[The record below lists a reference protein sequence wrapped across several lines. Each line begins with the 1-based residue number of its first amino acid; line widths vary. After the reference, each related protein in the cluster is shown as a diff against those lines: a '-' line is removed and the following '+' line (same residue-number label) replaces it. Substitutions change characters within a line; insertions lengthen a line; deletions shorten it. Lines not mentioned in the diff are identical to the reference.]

1 VVTHSPLETVARNHG
16 AVMAERNGR
25 WLPAH
30 FGSAAAEETVCL
42 RGVGMSDRFDRSTL
56 EVVGTPSDVERALI
70 ALGELAWYSFLSA
83 DRAIAR
89 TENVDACF
97 AALSELPVTVHDRSG
112 LYAAIGL
119 IGPRAHEFLE
129 AVDLNPSGTV
139 VQEAEGCFEILLP
152 AAHGPLLWDYL
163 LEVGAPYELACVGHD
178 ALDRLSASHRMGYWV

>member
-1 VVTHSPLETVARNHG
+1 VVSHSPLETVARNHG

-56 EVVGTPSDVERALI
+56 EVTGAPSDVERALI

-83 DRAIAR
+83 DRAVAR
-89 TENVDACF
+89 TEDVEGCLT
-97 AALSELPVTVHDRSG
+97 ALSELPVSVHDRTA

-119 IGPRAHEFLE
+119 IGPRAHDFLE
-129 AVDLNPSGTV
+129 SVDLNPSGLV
-139 VQEAEGCFEILLP
+139 VQEAEGCYEILLP
-152 AAHGPLLWDYL
+152 AAHGPQLWDYL
-163 LEVGAPYELACVGHD
+163 LDEGGAFEVTCVGHD
-178 ALDRLSASHRMGYWV
+178 ALDRLSASHRMGYWA